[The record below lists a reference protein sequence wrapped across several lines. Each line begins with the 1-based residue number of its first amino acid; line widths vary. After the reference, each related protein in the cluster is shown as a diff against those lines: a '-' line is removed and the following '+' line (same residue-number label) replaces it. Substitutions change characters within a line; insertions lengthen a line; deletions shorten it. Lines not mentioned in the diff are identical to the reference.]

1 MVRRLAITLVAL
13 MIVAMPASWAGEHQ
27 PAELSLACPGVTVDT
42 DFTDVD
48 PDGTHG
54 RAISCL
60 VAWEI
65 TSGVTETSFEPG
77 RSVNRAQMA
86 SFLARLIRVAG
97 APLPTPEAGVFEDV
111 AGVHADNIESLAAA
125 GITAGTS
132 AGRYS
137 PQQDLSRAQM
147 ASLLLGTLSYLD
159 VALDPAEAP
168 FLDVDPTATHG
179 DAVGALWARGI
190 VQGVTA
196 EAFAPAAPVTR
207 AQMATFLLR
216 TADVLVAEGATTV
229 PEFDDPPPTAPG
241 ELPELALAEVAAL
254 DQPIAGAVGP
264 DGVLYLAERG
274 GTVRPL
280 VDGGAGEPVVDIT
293 AETTTTSERGLLG
306 IAFADDGS
314 ELYLSYTD
322 NDGDTQLE
330 AVAVAE
336 GVVQPAARR
345 TVFTLEQPAGNHNG
359 GDVRIG
365 PDGLLYLAL
374 GDGGGGGDPQGAGQD
389 LGTPLGSI
397 IRIDPLAATPYA
409 VPADNPFVDQP
420 GAAPEIFVY
429 GLRNP
434 WRFSFDP
441 ATDDLWIADV
451 GEGDREEI
459 NRLPLAA
466 AAGANLGWNLME
478 GTLEFAGPEP
488 DDHVP
493 PIYEYVT
500 RGPEGCAVTGGLV
513 YRGSLIPELD
523 GVYLYADYCNGELRG
538 LVLDEE
544 GAVAEQIELG
554 VSGDRVVGFASDADG
569 EVVVLSLTGGV
580 HRLERG

>member
-1 MVRRLAITLVAL
+1 MRRHLVVMTVAL
-13 MIVAMPASWAGEHQ
+13 TLLAVPASWAQEHQ
-27 PAELSLACPGVTVDT
+27 PAELSLACPGVTADT

-48 PDGTHG
+48 PDGTHSL
-54 RAISCL
+54 AIACL
-60 VAWEI
+60 VAWDI
-65 TSGVTETSFEPG
+65 TSGVTATTFAPAQA
-77 RSVNRAQMA
+77 VDRAQMA
-86 SFLARLIRVAG
+86 SFLARLIRTTG
-97 APLPTPEAGVFEDV
+97 DPLPPPETPVFEDV
-111 AGVHADNIESLAAA
+111 AGVHADNIEAIAAA
-125 GITAGTS
+125 GIAAGTGD
-132 AGRYS
+132 GRYS
-137 PQQDLSRAQM
+137 PQREISRAQM

-159 VALDPAEAP
+159 VELDAAEAP
-168 FLDVDPTATHG
+168 FDDVDPTATHG
-179 DAVGALWARGI
+179 DAIGALWARGI

-216 TADVLVAEGATTV
+216 TADVLVDAGVATPPFEAEG
-229 PEFDDPPPTAPG
+229 PPTDPG
-241 ELPELALAEVAAL
+241 ELPELALREVASL

-264 DGVLYLAERG
+264 DGVLYLAERV
-274 GTVRPL
+274 GTVRPF
-280 VDGGAGEPVVDIT
+280 VDGVAREPVVDIT
-293 AETTTTSERGLLG
+293 AQTSTTSERGLLG
-306 IAFADDGS
+306 IAFAADGS

-322 NDGDTQLE
+322 NDGDTRLE
-330 AVAVAE
+330 AVAVVD
-336 GVVQPAARR
+336 GVVQPDERR
-345 TVFTLEQPAGNHNG
+345 TVFSLEQPLGNHNG

-374 GDGGGGGDPQGAGQD
+374 GDGGGGGDPEEAGQD
-389 LGTPLGSI
+389 LSTPLGSI

-409 VPADNPFVDQP
+409 VPDDNPFVDQE

-441 ATDDLWIADV
+441 VTDDLWIADV
-451 GEGDREEI
+451 GQGDREEI
-459 NRLPLAA
+459 NRLPLAE

-493 PIYEYVT
+493 PIYEYQT

-523 GVYLYADYCNGELRG
+523 GIYLYADFCNGELRG
-538 LVLDEE
+538 LVLDED
-544 GAVAEQIELG
+544 GAVAQQVGLG
-554 VSGDRVVGFASDADG
+554 VGGEQVVGFATDADG
-569 EVVVLSLTGGV
+569 EVVVFDLTGSV
-580 HRLERG
+580 HRLERS